1 MKQGEITGKNIL
13 AAAFG
18 VLLVGIGVA
27 FNNCAGFGNDPIG
40 IVYDGIRNAGGMDQ
54 AQLGMASNVVN
65 LSLLVLL
72 FFIGRHYLSVGT
84 FVYLLPYGFCVDA
97 GNLLYRQLAWSEGT
111 GARILFS
118 VIGCSLVCL
127 GVAIYITVDTLE
139 YLKRGGRIRS
149 AEALAGEILGIRPV
163 IQIKGGLLEPYCKVR
178 GRKRAKKEMEDAIL
192 GDAKALMDKYGEEQT
207 ELYLA
212 HADAEKEASEWKER
226 IESLFPGKKI
236 HMAKLPLSICCHVGP
251 GTIGVGVCV
260 SRRNVKI

>member
-1 MKQGEITGKNIL
+1 MKQGEISAKNIL

-72 FFIGRHYLSVGT
+72 FFIGRHYVSVGT

-97 GNLLYRQLAWSEGT
+97 GNFLYRQIAWSDGT
-111 GARILFS
+111 VTRVLFS

-127 GVAIYITVDTLE
+127 GVAVYITVDIGVDPFTGIVLVLRDR
-139 YLKRGGRIRS
+139 LKREYRYVKIGFDISMIGIGTVLGGK
-149 AEALAGEILGIRPV
+149 LGLVTVITAFAVGPV
-163 IQIKGGLLEPYCKVR
+163 IQFFSGLL
-178 GRKRAKKEMEDAIL
+178 KKYWI
-192 GDAKALMDKYGEEQT
+192 QT
-207 ELYLA
+207 EENET
-212 HADAEKEASEWKER
+212 EK
-226 IESLFPGKKI
+226 
-236 HMAKLPLSICCHVGP
+236 
-251 GTIGVGVCV
+251 
-260 SRRNVKI
+260 